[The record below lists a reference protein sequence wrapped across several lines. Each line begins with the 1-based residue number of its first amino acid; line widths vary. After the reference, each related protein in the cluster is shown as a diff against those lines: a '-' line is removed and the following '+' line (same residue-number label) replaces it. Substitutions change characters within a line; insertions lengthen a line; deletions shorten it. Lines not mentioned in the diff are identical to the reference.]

1 MTILKLGF
9 GFLFFRLVVC
19 LGFLRG
25 LFGCIV
31 VGFLLLSVSV
41 LRHFF
46 RYLLKIL
53 HLIDKLCLFLNIY
66 LL

>member
-41 LRHFF
+41 LRHFL

-53 HLIDKLCLFLNIY
+53 HLIA
-66 LL
+66 